1 MLSVGM
7 GPFGLSIGHLLL
19 MLAFI
24 IALIVGALAGRKENL
39 PISGALADIFL
50 AALLGARIGFV
61 VRYFEHYQD
70 DWLGIIDIRDGGF
83 DLVSGVVV
91 ALVFTGYLLW
101 RSTNIRRPLG
111 FAVAAGLMT
120 WGSTTGVIALINNQ
134 IQGFPEVALTDL
146 NEQPVSLESLN
157 QGQPTVVNLWATW
170 CPPVFAKCRYLRKPK
185 ATIPESASCL
195 PTRANIPKPSNGF
208 SASKTSTWN
217 MCSATAKGALA
228 APPEARACQQPCS
241 ITPRGT
247 LWTATWASYP
257 KPAWCT
263 ALSASTPAISSH
275 KRRRR

>member
-101 RSTNIRRPLG
+101 RGTNIRRPLG

-134 IQGFPEVALTDL
+134 IQGFPEVALTEL

-170 CPPVFAKCRYLRKPK
+170 CPPCIREMPVLEKAQSDYPGVSFVFANQGEHPETIKRFLSEQNLNLEHVLSDRQGGFGR
-185 ATIPESASCL
+185 ATGSQGL
-195 PTRANIPKPSNGF
+195 PTTLFYNAQGNLVDSHMGELSKASLVHSLERFDASHLKP
-208 SASKTSTWN
+208 
-217 MCSATAKGALA
+217 
-228 APPEARACQQPCS
+228 
-241 ITPRGT
+241 
-247 LWTATWASYP
+247 
-257 KPAWCT
+257 
-263 ALSASTPAISSH
+263 
-275 KRRRR
+275 

>member
-1 MLSVGM
+1 VLSVGM

-101 RSTNIRRPLG
+101 RGTNIRRPLG

-170 CPPVFAKCRYLRKPK
+170 CPPCIREMPVLEKAQSDYPGVSFVFANQGEHPETIKRFLSEQNLNLEHVLSDRQGGFGR
-185 ATIPESASCL
+185 ATGSQGL
-195 PTRANIPKPSNGF
+195 PTTLFYNAQGNLVDSHMGELSKASLVHSLERFDASHLKP
-208 SASKTSTWN
+208 
-217 MCSATAKGALA
+217 
-228 APPEARACQQPCS
+228 
-241 ITPRGT
+241 
-247 LWTATWASYP
+247 
-257 KPAWCT
+257 
-263 ALSASTPAISSH
+263 
-275 KRRRR
+275 